1 MYGSGLHVP
10 LFKHGPFLQVWFF
23 FEGVTGINVGITEV
37 EETMTVDLDGETF
50 LVEL

>member
-10 LFKHGPFLQVWFF
+10 LFKHGSLLQVWFF
-23 FEGVTGINVGITEV
+23 KGITGINVGIIEV

>member
-10 LFKHGPFLQVWFF
+10 LLKHGSFLQVWFSV
-23 FEGVTGINVGITEV
+23 GISGINVGIIEV